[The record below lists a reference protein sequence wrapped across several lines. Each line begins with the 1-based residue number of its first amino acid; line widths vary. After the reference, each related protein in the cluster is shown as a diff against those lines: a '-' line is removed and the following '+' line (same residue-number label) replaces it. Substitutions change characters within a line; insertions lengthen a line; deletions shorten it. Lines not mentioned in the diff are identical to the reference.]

1 MSDSDSDCYYEM
13 PTLTLEEIVECQN
26 QINDIVLDIPRES
39 GKIMFEKILTL
50 VDIIKHIGIDNVIS
64 KEGLR
69 SLGKIILRRY
79 GYERKSIDLTTEE
92 AKEIHDAIVFLINL

>member
-1 MSDSDSDCYYEM
+1 MSDSDCYYEM
-13 PTLTLEEIVECQN
+13 PTLREEEIAEYQN

-39 GKIMFEKILTL
+39 GKIMFEKTLTL
-50 VDIIKHIGIDNVIS
+50 VEIIKHIGTDNVIS
-64 KEGLR
+64 KESLR

-92 AKEIHDAIVFLINL
+92 AKEIHDAIVFLVNL

>member
-1 MSDSDSDCYYEM
+1 MSNCDYEM
-13 PTLTLEEIVECQN
+13 PTLTLEEIVEYQN
-26 QINDIVLDIPRES
+26 QINDIVLDIPSES

-50 VDIIKHIGIDNVIS
+50 VEIIKHIGIDNIIS
-64 KEGLR
+64 KESLR

-92 AKEIHDAIVFLINL
+92 AKEVHDAIVFLINL